1 MKRGPSLSTIAPCSL
16 LHPLSGRLLLF
27 PLRTTTVAEKKT
39 TPSRAPGTARTI
51 ASPLFPPFSTTIRS
65 GTPQVNHVAR
75 SPPPPLISAAVDTY
89 RLLSHVVTTRL
100 IRGLGAKLSEQRRTT
115 LVFAVAAA
123 CIHLRPTL
131 APCNPH
137 HLRNPSRRVVLAF
150 FFSLR
155 RYHSPRLAA
164 LPQVLAVAT
173 APNST
178 GTHKTLQQTLEFT
191 DNPTPYVTP

>member
-1 MKRGPSLSTIAPCSL
+1 MRPAASCIRCLGVCYFSPFAPPPS
-16 LHPLSGRLLLF
+16 RK
-27 PLRTTTVAEKKT
+27 KKT

-65 GTPQVNHVAR
+65 GTPQVSHVAR
-75 SPPPPLISAAVDTY
+75 SPLPPLISAAVDTY

-100 IRGLGAKLSEQRRTT
+100 IRGLGAKLSEQGRTT

-137 HLRNPSRRVVLAF
+137 HLRNPSQRVVLAF
-150 FFSLR
+150 FPHCADTIAPVWLR
-155 RYHSPRLAA
+155 CPGCWQSQLPPTLRVLKGPSNKRSNSPTTTLRLTS
-164 LPQVLAVAT
+164 P
-173 APNST
+173 
-178 GTHKTLQQTLEFT
+178 HK
-191 DNPTPYVTP
+191 PPA